1 MTIPIADTR
10 GMQMYMATQRGQ
22 LEGKVMDVKEGGQMN
37 QEVKLGYNEK
47 LPATYSTIQA
57 ETEAENETSHNE
69 SQIREGHIGRRI
81 VHKTS
86 QESYMREIR
95 DSQNNISPR

>member
-1 MTIPIADTR
+1 MEA
-10 GMQMYMATQRGQ
+10 
-22 LEGKVMDVKEGGQMN
+22 KECGQMN

-47 LPATYSTIQA
+47 LPATYSLIQA

-81 VHKTS
+81 VHETSHKT
-86 QESYMREIR
+86 YTREIR
-95 DSQNNISPR
+95 DSRVRYKERVVIRLTYKATAS

>member
-10 GMQMYMATQRGQ
+10 GMQMYTATQEGK
-22 LEGKVMDVKEGGQMN
+22 LEGKVMDVKECGQMN
-37 QEVKLGYNEK
+37 QKVKLGYNEK
-47 LPATYSTIQA
+47 LPATYSMIQA

-69 SQIREGHIGRRI
+69 SQIREGHLGRRI

-86 QESYMREIR
+86 HESYMREIR

>member
-1 MTIPIADTR
+1 MTMPIVDTR
-10 GMQMYMATQRGQ
+10 GRKLYTATQRGK
-22 LEGKVMDVKEGGQMN
+22 LEGKGVDAKDCGQMN

-69 SQIREGHIGRRI
+69 SQIREGRIGQRI
-81 VHKTS
+81 VHETSHKT
-86 QESYMREIR
+86 YTREIR
-95 DSQNNISPR
+95 YSWNNASPS